1 MARPRGDGIKI
12 IRYKKSDGSMAEYR
26 YLRRDRAPAIACRP
40 RRQQIEGLC
49 VAYLASKA
57 KFRQLA
63 GGTQAQYRRIIAM
76 IRSDWGVHPVLAI
89 KPSHVQQLKDTWQDR
104 FWCKLSASLTRAR
117 I

>member
-1 MARPRGDGIKI
+1 MVRPRGDGIKI

-26 YLRRDRAPAIACRP
+26 YLRPDRAPAMLAAP
-40 RRQQIEGLC
+40 PATIEGLC
-49 VAYLASKA
+49 VAYLASA

-63 GGTQAQYRRIIAM
+63 GGTQAQYRRIIEM